1 MTTISRITWSLL
13 GLVLA
18 PALSFAQAAAAPSAN
33 PLSDALR
40 QGLAR
45 ASKNMTAAAEAMPP
59 EKYSFKPT
67 APEMTYG
74 HLVIHIAETNFR
86 FCGAVS
92 GSPAPEQ
99 PKLTEADAKDKL
111 VAAVR
116 TSFDFCSTSLAKLDD
131 SNLAAPIELFGG
143 HSFSKAASILILSGS
158 WADHYSAQ
166 SIYLRLNNIL
176 PPSAQPQK

>member
-1 MTTISRITWSLL
+1 MRSLTRLTGSLL
-13 GLVLA
+13 GLALA
-18 PALSFAQAAAAPSAN
+18 PALSFAQATAAPSAN

-45 ASKNMTAAAEAMPP
+45 ASKNMIAAADAMPA

-67 APEMTYG
+67 APEMSYG
-74 HLVIHIAETNFR
+74 HLVVHIAETNFR

-92 GSPAPEQ
+92 GTPAPEQ
-99 PKLTEADAKDKL
+99 PKLTETDAKDKL

-116 TSFDFCSTSLAKLDD
+116 ASFDFCSSSLAKLDD
-131 SNLAAPIELFGG
+131 SNLSSQIELFGG